1 MSNYFIRRLG
11 STFFVIFGVIFFTF
25 ILMHVVPGDPLKS
38 FIGQRADKETVERL
52 RSEMGLDKPLLL
64 QFKIYLVNVL
74 HGNLGR
80 SYFTGKEV
88 SQSLKERFPTTL
100 TLAFWAVLIASF
112 SGVSVGIIAAVK
124 RYSLID
130 KLALTITVF
139 GISTP
144 VFWFAF
150 LLMLLLAVKFKL
162 LPVSGSG
169 SWIYFIL
176 PALTLGLRP
185 AAFIARVTR
194 TNMIDVLQQDYIRTA
209 IAKGV
214 PYFIVVLKHALR
226 NAMMPIIT
234 LIGLDFGS
242 LLSGAAITEI
252 IFGLPGIGKY
262 AFEGIGRRDYPVVMG
277 VVLLTAFIF
286 VLVNLILD
294 LLYPVLD
301 PRVRYE
307 QK

>member
-1 MSNYFIRRLG
+1 MNSYIIKRLG
-11 STFFVIFGVIFFTF
+11 STVFVIFGVIFFTF

-38 FIGQRADKETVERL
+38 FIGQRADKETVQRL
-52 RSEMGLDKPLLL
+52 REEMGLDKPLTT
-64 QFKIYLVNVL
+64 QFKIYLFDVL

-88 SQSLKERFPTTL
+88 SKSIKERFPTTL
-100 TLAFWAVLIASF
+100 TLAFWAVLIS
-112 SGVSVGIIAAVK
+112 SIIGITIGVIAAVK
-124 RYSLID
+124 RYSLLD
-130 KLALTITVF
+130 KFLLTITVF

-144 VFWFAF
+144 VFWFGF
-150 LLMLLLAVKFKL
+150 LLMLLLAVKLKW

-169 SWIYFIL
+169 GWIYFVL

-185 AAFIARVTR
+185 AAYVARVMR
-194 TNMIDVLQQDYIRTA
+194 TNMIEVLQQDYIRTA

-214 PYFIVVLKHALR
+214 PYFVVVFKHALR
-226 NAMMPIIT
+226 NALMPVIT

-252 IFGLPGIGKY
+252 IFGLPGIGKF
-262 AFEGIGRRDYPVVMG
+262 AFEGIERRDYPVIMG
-277 VVLLTAFIF
+277 VVILTAIIF
-286 VLVNLILD
+286 VVVNLILD
-294 LLYPVLD
+294 LIYPLID

-307 QK
+307 EK